1 MLTHFLL
8 FCPNSIKAN
17 DLFSNVDALLAE
29 VAEFRSEVS
38 SHPSAMR
45 SSRGPQFGSN
55 ESISRGSSEAGY
67 MGFMRSRGGIGG
79 IVEGTAA
86 DPSVDSHSSVGA
98 QERKSA
104 PVLRVRPPSEA
115 QLR

>member
-29 VAEFRSEVS
+29 VAEVS